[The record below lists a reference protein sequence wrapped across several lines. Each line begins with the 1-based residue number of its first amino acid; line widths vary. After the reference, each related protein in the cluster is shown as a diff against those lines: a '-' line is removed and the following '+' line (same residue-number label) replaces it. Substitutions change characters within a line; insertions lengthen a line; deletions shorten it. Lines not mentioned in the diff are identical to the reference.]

1 MKFLINNKWNG
12 RQYGLDK
19 FMNLHRTAYIQLD
32 EAAIHVNFQLPN
44 EYSRVGYLIDNI
56 TNTDPD
62 LRAAIAAIWA
72 NTNNMRN
79 DFEAAVTFLLPVCP
93 YAKHSRNRNNN
104 NGTAVISDATL
115 IGKSSSKTGVDLRW
129 HTPEE

>member
-19 FMNLHRTAYIQLD
+19 FTNLHQTAYIQLN

-44 EYSRVGYLIDNI
+44 EHSRVDYLIDNI

-62 LRAAIAAIWA
+62 LRAAIAAIRA
-72 NTNNMRN
+72 NTNNMGN
-79 DFEAAVTFLLPVCP
+79 DFEATVTFLLPVCP
-93 YAKHSRNRNNN
+93 YTKHSRNRNNN